1 MSFARA
7 VRTVAGLT
15 MVSRVLGFAR
25 DVLTADMLG
34 SSGMSDA
41 YFVAFKLPNF
51 LRRLFAEGAFSV
63 TFVPLFAKTAQAE
76 GRAAAARFAE
86 DAQAM
91 LLAALIP
98 LTVVL
103 LLFMPLVMDVLA
115 PGFERGS
122 PRYALAVE
130 LCRITFPYL
139 TLVSITAL
147 QGGVLNALDRYGP
160 FATAP
165 ILFNLAMIGGL
176 LLTPLFPTAAH
187 ALSWGE
193 FAAGIIQVAW
203 MMGSC
208 KRAGI
213 WLRLRWPRLTPD
225 IKKLFTLMGPAAIGA
240 GAVQINIF
248 IDTMIGSL
256 LPKGSISNLYYA
268 ERLYQLPLGVIGVAV
283 GTALLPALARHV
295 RADDRPGAKKL
306 ESRAIEASLLL
317 SLPAAIALMVAGA
330 PIMTALFARG
340 AFTAQNAMESAGALA
355 GYSAGIP
362 AYVLAKTLSTGYYA
376 REDTKTPLKF
386 SLITV
391 ALNTVLALS
400 FVLIFH
406 FGVVGIAAATGI
418 TAWINVGMLAWGL
431 RTRGLL
437 GFDTRLRYAL
447 PRIIGATVLMAAVL
461 YAIELP
467 LAGWWSADLLRRGFG
482 LALLV
487 GGGLAVYG
495 GVIVLSGAA
504 KLSDVTG
511 MLKRERRPTA
521 PSGGLTEGGTAAD
534 NAIPPET
541 LSSSL

>member
-25 DVLTADMLG
+25 DLLTADILG
-34 SSGMSDA
+34 AGPMADA
-41 YFVAFKLPNF
+41 FFVAFKLPNLF
-51 LRRLFAEGAFSV
+51 RRLFAEGAFSV
-63 TFVPLFAKTAQAE
+63 TFVPLFAKTAHAD
-76 GRAAAARFAE
+76 GKDAAARFAE

-91 LLAALIP
+91 LLALLIP
-98 LTVVL
+98 LTILL
-103 LLFMPLVMDVLA
+103 LLFMPAVMLVLA
-115 PGFERGS
+115 PGFEAGS

-139 TLVSITAL
+139 TLISITAL

-165 ILFNLAMIGGL
+165 ILFNISLIGGL
-176 LLTPLFPTAAH
+176 LLTPLFPSAAY

-193 FAAGIIQVAW
+193 FAAGIIQVLW

-208 KRAGI
+208 RRAGI
-213 WLRLRWPRLTPD
+213 WLKPRWPRLTPEV
-225 IKKLFTLMGPAAIGA
+225 KRLFILMGPAAIGA

-256 LPKGSISNLYYA
+256 LPAGSISHLYYA

-295 RADDRPGAKKL
+295 RADDRPAAKRL
-306 ESRAIEASLLL
+306 EARAIEASLLL
-317 SLPAAIALMVAGA
+317 SLPAAIALMVAGR

-340 AFTAQNAMESAGALA
+340 AFSTESAIQTAGALA
-355 GYSAGIP
+355 AYSAGIP
-362 AYVLAKTLSTGYYA
+362 AYVLAKTLSTAYYA

-391 ALNTVLALS
+391 ALNTVFALS

-406 FGVVGIAAATGI
+406 FGIVGISAATGI

-431 RTRGLL
+431 RQRGLL
-437 GFDTRLRYAL
+437 GFDDRLKHVL
-447 PRIIGATVLMAAVL
+447 PRIIGATVLMAAAL
-461 YAIELP
+461 FAIQQP
-467 LAGWWSADLLRRGFG
+467 LDGWWAADLLRRGAG

-487 GGGLAVYG
+487 GGGLAIYG
-495 GVIVLSGAA
+495 GAIVLSGAA
-504 KLSDVTG
+504 QVSDVTG
-511 MLKRERRPTA
+511 LFKRDRSPTL
-521 PSGGLTEGGTAAD
+521 PNVGLTKGGSPAD
-534 NAIPPET
+534 NPIPPET
-541 LSSSL
+541 LSSNT

>member
-15 MVSRVLGFAR
+15 MVSRVLGFIR

-34 SSGMSDA
+34 AGPMADA
-41 YFVAFKLPNF
+41 FFVAFKLPNF
-51 LRRLFAEGAFSV
+51 FRRLFAEGAFSV
-63 TFVPLFAKTAQAE
+63 TFVPLFAKAAAAE
-76 GRAAAARFAE
+76 GQDAAARFAE
-86 DAQAM
+86 EAQAA
-91 LLAALIP
+91 LLAILIP
-98 LTVVL
+98 LTVAL
-103 LLFMPLVMDVLA
+103 LLFMPAVMLVLA
-115 PGFERGS
+115 PGFEAGS
-122 PRYALAVE
+122 DRYDLAVK

-139 TLVSITAL
+139 TLISITAL

-165 ILFNLAMIGGL
+165 ILFNLCLIGGL
-176 LLTPLFPTAAH
+176 LLTPLFPNAAY

-193 FAAGIIQVAW
+193 FAAGIVQVVW

-208 KRAGI
+208 RRAGI
-213 WLRLRWPRLTPD
+213 LLKLRRPRLTPQ
-225 IKKLFTLMGPAAIGA
+225 IRRLFTLMGPAAVGA

-256 LPKGSISNLYYA
+256 LPAGSISDLYYA

-283 GTALLPALARHV
+283 GTALLPSLARHV
-295 RADDRPGAKKL
+295 RADNREGAKRL
-306 ESRAIEASLLL
+306 EARAIEASLLL

-340 AFTAQNAMESAGALA
+340 HFTPADALATSGALA

-391 ALNTVLALS
+391 ALNTIFALS

-406 FGVVGIAAATGI
+406 LGIFGISAATGI
-418 TAWINVGMLAWGL
+418 TAWLNVGMLAWGL
-431 RTRGLL
+431 RQRGLL
-437 GFDTRLRYAL
+437 GFDPRLRRVL
-447 PRIIGATVLMAAVL
+447 PRIVLATAMMAAAL
-461 YAIELP
+461 YAIEMP
-467 LAGWWSADLLRRGFG
+467 FAGWWSADIARRGLG

-495 GVIVLSGAA
+495 AVIVISGATN
-504 KLSDVTG
+504 LRDITG
-511 MLKRERRPTA
+511 LLRRER
-521 PSGGLTEGGTAAD
+521 PSALTIAKDKAD
-534 NAIPPET
+534 NPIPPET
-541 LSSSL
+541 LSSST

>member
-15 MVSRVLGFAR
+15 MVSRVLGFIR

-34 SSGMSDA
+34 AGPMADA
-41 YFVAFKLPNF
+41 FFVAFKLPNF
-51 LRRLFAEGAFSV
+51 FRRLFAEGAFSV
-63 TFVPLFAKTAQAE
+63 TFVPLFAKTAHADGQD
-76 GRAAAARFAE
+76 AAARFAE
-86 DAQAM
+86 EAQAA
-91 LLAALIP
+91 LLAILIP
-98 LTVVL
+98 LTVAL
-103 LLFMPLVMDVLA
+103 LLFMPAVMLVLA
-115 PGFERGS
+115 PGFEAGS
-122 PRYALAVE
+122 DRYDLAVK

-139 TLVSITAL
+139 TLISITAL

-165 ILFNLAMIGGL
+165 ILFNLCLIGGL
-176 LLTPLFPTAAH
+176 LLTPLFPNAAY

-193 FAAGIIQVAW
+193 FAAGIVQVVW

-208 KRAGI
+208 RRAGI
-213 WLRLRWPRLTPD
+213 LLKLRWPRLTPQ
-225 IKKLFTLMGPAAIGA
+225 IRRLFTLMGPAAVGA

-256 LPKGSISNLYYA
+256 LPAGSISDLYYA

-283 GTALLPALARHV
+283 GTALLPSLARHV
-295 RADDRPGAKKL
+295 RAGEKEGAKRL
-306 ESRAIEASLLL
+306 EARAIEASLLL

-340 AFTAQNAMESAGALA
+340 HFTPADALATAGALA

-391 ALNTVLALS
+391 ALNTAFALT
-400 FVLIFH
+400 FVLVFH
-406 FGVVGIAAATGI
+406 FGIVGISAATGI
-418 TAWINVGMLAWGL
+418 TAWLNVGMLAMGL
-431 RTRGLL
+431 KRRGLL
-437 GFDTRLRYAL
+437 GVEPRLARGL
-447 PRIIGATVLMAAVL
+447 PRIVLATVLMAAAL
-461 YAIELP
+461 YAIEMP
-467 LAGWWSADLLRRGFG
+467 FTGWWAADIARRGVG

-495 GVIVLSGAA
+495 AVIVLSGAA
-504 KLSDVTG
+504 RVSDVTG
-511 MLKRERRPTA
+511 LFKRERASGLTA
-521 PSGGLTEGGTAAD
+521 PKGKTD
-534 NAIPPET
+534 NPIPPET
-541 LSSSL
+541 LSSST

>member
-1 MSFARA
+1 
-7 VRTVAGLT
+7 
-15 MVSRVLGFAR
+15 
-25 DVLTADMLG
+25 
-34 SSGMSDA
+34 
-41 YFVAFKLPNF
+41 
-51 LRRLFAEGAFSV
+51 
-63 TFVPLFAKTAQAE
+63 
-76 GRAAAARFAE
+76 
-86 DAQAM
+86 
-91 LLAALIP
+91 
-98 LTVVL
+98 
-103 LLFMPLVMDVLA
+103 
-115 PGFERGS
+115 
-122 PRYALAVE
+122 
-130 LCRITFPYL
+130 
-139 TLVSITAL
+139 
-147 QGGVLNALDRYGP
+147 VLNALDRYGP

-165 ILFNLAMIGGL
+165 ILFNLALIGGL

-193 FAAGIIQVAW
+193 FAAGVIQVVW

-213 WLRLRWPRLTPD
+213 WLKPRWPRLTPR
-225 IKKLFTLMGPAAIGA
+225 IKRLFTLMGPAAIGA

-256 LPKGSISNLYYA
+256 LPAGSISHLYYA

-295 RADDRPGAKKL
+295 RADDRPGAKRL
-306 ESRAIEASLLL
+306 EARAIEASLLL
-317 SLPAAIALMVAGA
+317 SLPAAIALMAAGA

-340 AFTAQNAMESAGALA
+340 AFSARDALATAGALA

-391 ALNTVLALS
+391 ALNTIFALS

-406 FGVVGIAAATGI
+406 LGIVGISAATGI

-431 RTRGLL
+431 RQRGLL
-437 GFDTRLRYAL
+437 GFDQRLKHVL
-447 PRIIGATVLMAAVL
+447 PRIIGATVLMAVAL
-461 YAIELP
+461 YAIQLP
-467 LAGWWSADLLRRGFG
+467 LTGWWAADLVRRGVG
-482 LALLV
+482 LCLLV

-495 GVIVLSGAA
+495 GVIVLTGAA

-511 MLKRERRPTA
+511 LLRRERGSA
-521 PSGGLTEGGTAAD
+521 LTKGEAKAD
-534 NAIPPET
+534 NPLPPET
-541 LSSSL
+541 LSSIT